1 MIRSAILLSF
11 YLLFFQSGLAQT
23 SGYLWPTNASQHL
36 TSTFGETRSAHFHS
50 GLDIKTWGRE
60 GYKVYASKD
69 GYVYRLAISVKG
81 YGKVI
86 YLRHPDSTF
95 TVYAHLQR
103 FNDELQS
110 YVDSLRMID
119 HSFEIDMTLDSLR
132 MPVKQG
138 DVIGFTGSTGVGPP
152 HLHFE
157 ARHADE
163 TPYNALQTNLT
174 VEDNIPPVISS
185 VMAVPLSKETL
196 IEGVHFP
203 RVYYP
208 ENMKNGF
215 PEFGPIVA
223 SGPTGISVN
232 VYDGADGVT
241 NKYAVYELLMI
252 SGTDTLFHEQINEFS
267 FDEDDLMLNDRLTA
281 FGDHRRTFQTLFK
294 KDGPENPFY
303 IKVDPKTV
311 INSANSPADL
321 RIVAKDYYGNE
332 SEVSVLILNTPK
344 PEKSNS
350 QVFPNSPIQDWYWS
364 ENWASTKDGQTVDLE
379 NYSFGR
385 TWSDSLKQRIQF
397 VGDTTYFI
405 SRFTPSYPYKFTT
418 PDQKL
423 TVRFPAQSFFDTL
436 TTISYHSFHDDS
448 PYINIQP
455 GMIPAR
461 KDIMIQ
467 YYLGDHFEEGHHYR
481 LYRLDRLRNRIRY
494 VDSILRGRTVY
505 GFPSDLGEF
514 LILDDNDPPEVDEP
528 RIIRTDY
535 GKTLIYIYAFDSL
548 SGIDYKSAEILVNGE
563 KGIVEFDNEEDLL
576 IYYNPE
582 FKPARSNTIEITVFD
597 RAGNK
602 TQRTFTK

>member
-1 MIRSAILLSF
+1 MIRSSILIFFS
-11 YLLFFQSGLAQT
+11 LLFLKPGYSQS

-60 GYKVYASKD
+60 GYKVFAAKD
-69 GYVYRLAISVKG
+69 GYIYRLAISVKG

-103 FNDELQS
+103 FNDTLQS
-110 YVDSLRMID
+110 YIDSVRMTD
-119 HSFEIDMTLDSLR
+119 YSFEIDLTVDSLQ
-132 MPVKQG
+132 MQVKQG

-157 ARHADE
+157 TRHADE
-163 TPYNALQTNLT
+163 TPYNALRTNLR
-174 VEDNIPPVISS
+174 VEDSIPPVISS
-185 VMAVPLSKETL
+185 IMAVPLSEKTL
-196 IEGVHFP
+196 IEGSHLP

-208 ENMKNGF
+208 DTQNYLTI
-215 PEFGPIVA
+215 PA
-223 SGPTGISVN
+223 SGPLGISVN
-232 VYDGADGVT
+232 VYDGANGVT
-241 NKYAVYELLMI
+241 NKYAVYELLML
-252 SGTDTLFHEQINEFS
+252 SGADTLFQERLDEFS

-281 FGDHRRTFQTLFK
+281 FGDYRRTFQTLFK

-303 IKVDPKTV
+303 IKVDPTTV
-311 INSANSPADL
+311 IIPGESTKDF
-321 RIVAKDYYGNE
+321 RVIAKDYFGNE
-332 SEVSVLILNTPK
+332 SEVNIRAQLSSGHENLHSTSIAGA
-344 PEKSNS
+344 
-350 QVFPNSPIQDWYWS
+350 PIQNWYWT
-364 ENWASTKDGQTVDLE
+364 EDWAATGEGQTIDLR
-379 NYSFGR
+379 NYPSGR
-385 TWSDSLKQRIQF
+385 IWSDSLKQRIQF
-397 VGDTTYFI
+397 AGDTTFFI
-405 SRFTPSYPYKFTT
+405 ARFAPSDPYKFTT
-418 PDQKL
+418 PDQIL
-423 TVRFPAQSFFDTL
+423 TVRFPSQSFFDTL
-436 TTISYHSFHDDS
+436 TTVSYHSFHDDS

-467 YYLGDHFEEGHHYR
+467 YYLGDHFKEGHHYR

-494 VDSILRGRTVY
+494 VDSILRGKTVY

-528 RIIRTDY
+528 RIVQTDY

-548 SGIDYKSAEILVNGE
+548 SGIDYNNAEVVVNGE

-576 IYYNPE
+576 IYYNPD
-582 FKPARSNTIEITVFD
+582 FKPAKANTIEITVFD

-602 TQRTFTK
+602 TQRTYSK